1 MAQVARS
8 LLSRAQDG
16 PVQAGRAVVRG
27 AMAWLCTPAMGP
39 QWGVLRPWGL
49 WLRRRAW
56 GRALRRGSGLQVLL
70 HPQAVPRLSWVQ
82 RNVLRWHALL
92 AAGSGGGVALWW
104 ALGHWRE
111 QRSAWRLRKL
121 SLLERLRDSATY
133 AEWTAAALGLEAHEG
148 KAKDAE
154 RRWRRETS
162 LYDRELLRSRL
173 AHLQETR
180 ERGDVAEMVF
190 TLRADL
196 LRNLGNMA
204 STKLHEHR
212 PTVPAAIGEYIDEVV
227 LQLEY
232 ITNYDLPDFTLEDKL
247 AFLRET
253 RHAFGRTALLLSG
266 GGALGA
272 FHVGVC
278 RTLWENNV
286 LPRVIAGASAGSI
299 VAAVVC
305 CRTDEELKSLYA
317 EDMEWDL
324 KFFNNTTA
332 LKMLKSLALK
342 GVIQDVHYLQRQ
354 LRELI
359 GDVTFQ
365 EAFDRTGRI
374 LNISISPYSNH
385 NEPPRLLN
393 YLSAPHT
400 VVWSAVSASAAFP
413 FLFKPTPLLAK
424 NRRGQFV
431 RFSPESERRWQDGSI
446 RQDLPKKGLAEL
458 FNVNYTVVSQINP
471 HVIPL
476 LSLKRLSPA
485 LMGLVNA
492 EIQHRCKIT
501 REMLPSWLPGVWLL
515 ECYGQEWEGDVT
527 MHLRTNLS
535 NYFELMRRTVTNP
548 STERMNLTMKEA
560 QRATWPKLGTIISNC
575 KIEHTMDEC
584 MKSIKRQMHLLSK
597 DQGGG
602 LGAGRVPSWHDIL
615 YGCSIPP
622 TSPTLSDRS
631 LSSDSLELK
640 SPERP
645 GPEKESDA

>member
-1 MAQVARS
+1 MARS
-8 LLSRAQDG
+8 LLRWAQKG
-16 PVQAGRAVVRG
+16 TVQAWREALGGVV
-27 AMAWLCTPAMGP
+27 AWLVTPAIGP
-39 QWGVLRPWGL
+39 KWGVLRPWGS
-49 WLRRRAW
+49 WLRHRAL
-56 GRALRRGSGLQVLL
+56 GRALGRRSGLQVLL
-70 HPQAVPRLSWVQ
+70 HPQAVPQLSWVQ
-82 RNVLRWHALL
+82 RNVLRWHALVG
-92 AAGSGGGVALWW
+92 AGGAGGFLLWW
-104 ALGHWRE
+104 ALGHWRK

-121 SLLERLRDSATY
+121 ALEQRLRASTTY
-133 AEWTAAALGLEAHEG
+133 SEWTNAALALEAHKG

-154 RRWRRETS
+154 RSWKRETS

-173 AHLQETR
+173 AHLRETR
-180 ERGDVAEMVF
+180 ERGDVSEMVF

-212 PTVPAAIGEYIDEVV
+212 LTVPAAIKEYIDEVV

-253 RHAFGRTALLLSG
+253 RHSFGRTALLLSG

-278 RTLWENNV
+278 RTLWEHSV
-286 LPRVIAGASAGSI
+286 LPRVMAGASAGAI

-305 CRTDEELKSLYA
+305 CRTDEELKTLYSD
-317 EDMEWDL
+317 DMEWDL
-324 KFFNNTTA
+324 RFFNNTTI
-332 LKMLKSLALK
+332 LKMLKSLILK

-374 LNISISPYSNH
+374 LNISISPSSSYT
-385 NEPPRLLN
+385 EPPRLLN

-400 VVWSAVSASAAFP
+400 VVWSAVAASAAFP

-424 NRRGQFV
+424 NRRGEFV
-431 RFSPESERRWQDGSI
+431 RFSPESERRWQDGSL
-446 RQDLPKKGLAEL
+446 RQDLPKKGLSEL

-476 LSLKRLSPA
+476 LSLKRLSPT
-485 LMGLVNA
+485 LMSLVNA
-492 EIQHRCKIT
+492 EIQHRCKLM
-501 REMLPSWLPGVWLL
+501 REILPSWIPGVWLL

-535 NYFELMRRTVTNP
+535 NYFELIRRTVTNP
-548 STERMNLTMKEA
+548 NTERMNLTMVEA
-560 QRATWPKLGTIISNC
+560 KGATWPKLATIISNC
-575 KIEHTMDEC
+575 RIEHTMDEC
-584 MKSIKRQMHLLSK
+584 MKSIKQQMQYQH
-597 DQGGG
+597 G
-602 LGAGRVPSWHDIL
+602 LRSRELGMGQGRVPSWHDML
-615 YGCSIPP
+615 YGCTVQP
-622 TSPTLSDRS
+622 TSPTRS
-631 LSSDSLELK
+631 SRSQSYDSLEMQ
-640 SPERP
+640 SPEGL
-645 GPEKESDA
+645 GPLELDT